1 MKLGIAGKNLRKKTR
16 QIGDNA
22 EKLALEFLRSR
33 TLKLIENNFNC
44 RHGEIDL
51 IMQHG
56 EQLVFVEVRYRKHH
70 QYGTGA
76 ESVDYRKQQKILK
89 SAETFL
95 QRNVNYRNVPCRI
108 DVVSVGPNDDNINWI
123 KNAIEA

>member
-1 MKLGIAGKNLRKKTR
+1 MRLGITEKKPATKTR
-16 QIGDNA
+16 QIGDKA
-22 EKLALEFLRSR
+22 EKQALEFLRSQK
-33 TLKLIENNFNC
+33 LKLIENNFNC

-51 IMQHG
+51 VMQHG

-95 QRNVNYRNVPCRI
+95 QRNVNYRNLPCRI
-108 DVVSVGPNDDNINWI
+108 DVVSIGPDDGNINWI